1 MNQRRRWT
9 NEEEQ
14 VLLSQVRQ
22 NPGNLAKAFRATSGV
37 IGRSSHSIEQRW
49 YTKIRHSEAVFM
61 TISAN
66 NTISTNQK
74 NVYNSNTDNT
84 QNSPSIWE
92 RFLGFL
98 RVFHF

>member
-22 NPGNLAKAFRATSGV
+22 NPGNLARAFKATSDI
-37 IGRSSHSIEQRW
+37 IGRSSHSCEQRW
-49 YTKIRHSEAVFM
+49 YGKVRHSEPVFM
-61 TISAN
+61 TVSSN
-66 NTISTNQK
+66 NTVTTNQK
-74 NVYNSNTDNT
+74 NVFYGTNDNVEDA
-84 QNSPSIWE
+84 PSIWE

-98 RVFHF
+98 RVFR

>member
-14 VLLSQVRQ
+14 VLIDQVRL
-22 NPGNLAKAFRATSGV
+22 NPSNLSRAFLHTSTI
-37 IGRSSHSIEQRW
+37 IGRTPNTIRIRW
-49 YTKIRHSEAVFM
+49 YSKVRHSEPVFM
-61 TISAN
+61 TVSSN
-66 NTISTNQK
+66 NTVTTNQK
-74 NVYNSNTDNT
+74 NVFHGTNDNVEDA
-84 QNSPSIWE
+84 PSIWE